1 MLIDIYKSMN
11 ENITG
16 SEGLNVSS
24 QMAWERSASAPCG
37 VYSNDG
43 LRTQWPQ
50 PCEGQNSQKADAAQI
65 NSESRLNLPCL
76 NNGEIKEEFIDDDA
90 SEEKRSSLNNN
101 KVQTTIS
108 EANNKSSTNYA
119 SYSNESMPDET
130 NTTTTLSGAVSRTNG
145 RKLISP
151 SQHVS
156 GDRFS
161 KAPHE
166 TNTKV
171 RRQFPLFD
179 T

>member
-1 MLIDIYKSMN
+1 MN

-16 SEGLNVSS
+16 SEGHNVNS

-50 PCEGQNSQKADAAQI
+50 PCEGQTSQKADAAQI